1 MRFALIALVFTF
13 VGFVGFYFA
22 FKMGL
27 RSKNEAEPARHA
39 SKVSRSGASGKPLL
53 LSQLDELDTHLLNND
68 FKRAS
73 RLLMR
78 IDELTP
84 RYKSEWQTAI
94 DRKDVEQANKI
105 RNVIEDLR
113 VALS

>member
-27 RSKNEAEPARHA
+27 RSKSETEPGQHT
-39 SKVSRSGASGKPLL
+39 SKVSKSSNSTKPLL
-53 LSQLDELDTHLLNND
+53 LNQLNELDTHLLNND

-84 RYKSEWQTAI
+84 RYKSEWQDAI